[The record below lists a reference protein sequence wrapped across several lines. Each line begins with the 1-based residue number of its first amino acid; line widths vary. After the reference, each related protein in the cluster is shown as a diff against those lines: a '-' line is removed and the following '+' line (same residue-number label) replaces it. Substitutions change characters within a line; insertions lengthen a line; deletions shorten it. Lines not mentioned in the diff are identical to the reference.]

1 MAAILAV
8 AAIPAQTALA
18 APVPT
23 TGPLTPLPQ
32 LEKISPFLWEKAAG
46 GATSFLVILAEQA
59 DLAQASEL
67 KAASDRRRQVYDSL
81 RAVALRSQKPL
92 ATWLEDRGIAFQSH
106 YLVNMLTVTGDRALL
121 VALASR
127 PEVARLEA
135 NPTVKALDPLTLP
148 EKSVAEDGASPGA
161 ATPQGVEWGINYVKA
176 PAVWQQYN
184 VRGQGIVVGGQD
196 TGVQWDHPALK
207 AQYRGWNGTTA
218 EHNYDWHDAIGSTSR
233 CPNPAEPCDPLDH
246 GTHTIGTMVGDDGA
260 GNQIGV
266 APGAMW
272 IACRNMDELGNG
284 TPNTYTECFEFLL
297 APYPIGGNPLTDGD
311 PSLGAD
317 IINNSWSCPP
327 TEGCS
332 ADTLRQVVENLRAAG
347 VLVVVSAGNYG
358 SACGSVIYPP
368 AIYDASFSVG
378 AMSTTGTLA
387 PFSSRGPVMVDGS
400 YRSKPD
406 IVAPGVKVR
415 SSVRGGYKEKDGTSV
430 AAPHVAGVAALLWSA
445 DPSLIGQID
454 DTEYVLTQTAQH
466 IDSSACGDNGWPNNS
481 YGWGYVDALAA
492 IEMVR
497 LPAAVITAANT
508 IACNGAVRSNQSGV
522 SITLVNGFTGEVTTV
537 ITKDGGA
544 ALTMPPGSYDIT
556 AKHPVTGD
564 IMSKSQ
570 RFLGNQPNQVT
581 FDFVVPDE
589 GCRYVPAV
597 SRNASDR

>member
-1 MAAILAV
+1 
-8 AAIPAQTALA
+8 
-18 APVPT
+18 
-23 TGPLTPLPQ
+23 LPQ
-32 LEKISPFLWEKAAG
+32 LEKISPFLWAKAAG
-46 GATSFLVILAEQA
+46 GATTFLVILAEQA

-67 KAASDRRRQVYDSL
+67 KAASDRRRHVYDSL

-121 VALASR
+121 AVLASR

-148 EKSVAEDGASPGA
+148 EKSGAGDGASPGT
-161 ATPQGVEWGINYVKA
+161 ATRQGVEWGINYVKA

-233 CPNPAEPCDPLDH
+233 CPSPAEPCDPLDH

-272 IACRNMDELGNG
+272 IACRNMDELGKG
-284 TPNTYTECFEFLL
+284 TPSTYTECFEFLL

-327 TEGCS
+327 AEGCS

-358 SACGSVIYPP
+358 SACSSVIYPP

-378 AMSTTGTLA
+378 AVSYTGTLA

-406 IVAPGVKVR
+406 IVAPGVDVV
-415 SSVRGGYKEKDGTSV
+415 SSVPDGYAKKNGTSV

-445 DPSLIGQID
+445 DPSLVGQID
-454 DTEYVLTQTAQH
+454 DTEFVLTQTAQH
-466 IDSSACGDNGWPNNS
+466 VDSSACGDNGWPNNS

-492 IEMVR
+492 IEAVR
-497 LPAAVITAANT
+497 LPAPVTAAAYT
-508 IACNGAVRSNQSGV
+508 IACNGTVRSNQSGV
-522 SITLVNGFTGEVTTV
+522 SITLVNGSTGEVTTV
-537 ITKDGGA
+537 NTTDSGA
-544 ALTMPPGSYDIT
+544 ALTLPPGSYAIT
-556 AKHPVTGD
+556 AKHPITGVTA
-564 IMSKSQ
+564 SKSQ
-570 RFLGNQPNQVT
+570 RFLGNRPNQVT
-581 FDFVVPDE
+581 FDFVVPDTI
-589 GCRYVPAV
+589 CRYVPAV
-597 SRNASDR
+597 SRNASGR